1 MLVKGSSYCISGLA
15 AAAIVLLRV
24 GIGVHFLA
32 EGWSKIENA
41 KSFSA
46 GFFGNAKGPLA
57 PFYKGL
63 VWDADG
69 LFRLDADT
77 TLEEWDAYR
86 ERVSKQHYGFDEKQ
100 DKAAT
105 DTVKRYEGRLKAF
118 LGSKSDE
125 IDEYEKFLARR
136 DKNAED
142 RSRELKSLQAHDAR
156 IAGETRKLYAEL
168 IPTLDRLWKDLES
181 DLNAIATEDQ
191 YRQHG
196 RLAIGKPGR
205 RFGDSE
211 TMDRVIPWFDV
222 AVGACLILGFLTR
235 PAAILGALFLISVC
249 AAQWPLAPG
258 ASPIYNQ
265 AVEALA
271 LLALAAIGA
280 GRFLG
285 IDAFGCVF
293 RSVCCPGK
301 KPGEA
306 TP

>member
-1 MLVKGSSYCISGLA
+1 VLVKGSSYCISGLA

-32 EGWSKIENA
+32 EGWSKLENP
-41 KSFSA
+41 KPFSA

-69 LFRLDADT
+69 LFRLDAET
-77 TLEEWDAYR
+77 TVEEWNDYR
-86 ERVSKQHYGFDEKQ
+86 DRVAAHYGFDEKQ
-100 DKAAT
+100 EETAT

-125 IDEYEKFLARR
+125 IDEYEKWLARR
-136 DKNAED
+136 DANAQD

-156 IAGETRKLYAEL
+156 IAGETRKLQAEL
-168 IPTLDRLWKDLES
+168 IPTVDRLWKDIEA
-181 DLNAIATEDQ
+181 DLNAIATDEQ

-211 TMDRVIPWFDV
+211 TMDRVVPWFDV
-222 AVGACLILGFLTR
+222 VIGACLILGFLTR
-235 PAAILGALFLISVC
+235 PAAIAGALFLISVC
-249 AAQWPLAPG
+249 ASQVGPG
-258 ASPIYNQ
+258 GIPIYNQ

-280 GRFLG
+280 GRFFG

-293 RSVCCPGK
+293 RNVCCPAKGPEPAK
-301 KPGEA
+301 
-306 TP
+306 